1 MIGPDPASF
10 ASANESLEF
19 LEMPLLDSFGFGFSF
34 WFKAESQSTITY
46 SDQNALYNNEN
57 YYYQT
62 YFQNGTAL
70 ASNLPSC
77 KLYTSP
83 IDLNQ
88 TYPIFDLGFNSKYY
102 YLFY

>member
-46 SDQNALYNNEN
+46 SDQNATFNSHDFSYR
-57 YYYQT
+57 T
-62 YFQNGTAL
+62 YFQNG
-70 ASNLPSC
+70 SNISDYPSC

-88 TYPIFDLGFNSKYY
+88 TYPIFDLGFQSKYY
-102 YLFY
+102 YSFY